1 MQQIICK
8 TGCIQSVGGAI
19 DSTAAQYTITAHVKL
34 YNAVQSARLTVVL
47 QKNVQTWSGTW
58 DDIFVFSAGGA
69 GSAALA
75 HEMRLSSG
83 VYRAK
88 IIADV
93 YDPGGIRA
101 DTSTVY
107 TYCFLTQTLPHTAT
121 AGKTPGVGLF
131 LSR

>member
-1 MQQIICK
+1 MPLATNHLQNRLYPICRRRDR
-8 TGCIQSVGGAI
+8 QHRR
-19 DSTAAQYTITAHVKL
+19 TITAHVKL

-107 TYCFLTQTLPHTAT
+107 TAERI
-121 AGKTPGVGLF
+121 V
-131 LSR
+131 S

>member
-1 MQQIICK
+1 MSVVVQI
-8 TGCIQSVGGAI
+8 
-19 DSTAAQYTITAHVKL
+19 
-34 YNAVQSARLTVVL
+34 NVQSWAC
-47 QKNVQTWSGTW
+47 TWY
-58 DDIFVFSAGGA
+58 DIFVFSAGGA

-93 YDPGGIRA
+93 YDPGGNRA

-107 TYCFLTQTLPHTAT
+107 TAERI
-121 AGKTPGVGLF
+121 V
-131 LSR
+131 S